1 LQFAELLESCR
12 FQEFWVIRIRVH
24 RLTFIVIS
32 LGTIRARFSGHSRF
46 SRSYSRLFVESISCL
61 IFYLISFNLL
71 VICQTINRTY
81 QTINR
86 QELQLALGRLS
97 NNEFEGLIKSR
108 GWKVA
113 ADDPKYVWIANHEEN
128 IKSRNIVEKIKFER
142 KLTITILHLPCFFS
156 LIDLDVAPV
165 MNII

>member
-1 LQFAELLESCR
+1 MFNLYF
-12 FQEFWVIRIRVH
+12 
-24 RLTFIVIS
+24 
-32 LGTIRARFSGHSRF
+32 
-46 SRSYSRLFVESISCL
+46 
-61 IFYLISFNLL
+61 ISFNLL